1 MERNVKMKQQQKH
14 AQRDVMKHLRDSI
27 PDEEAEKK
35 STGIIKTLEKLPE
48 YTEASVVLMYAAKGK
63 EVRTKALIESAITNG
78 KKVLL
83 PITNLE
89 AKRMEIGEV
98 NDHSD
103 LREGAFGIMEPGKKS
118 GQWEEKIEAA
128 IVPGLAF
135 DMEGHR
141 IGYGHGYYDGML
153 KRMRAV
159 RIGLAYDFQIVEMLP
174 AEGHD
179 QSMDLVVTE
188 RRVIRC

>member
-1 MERNVKMKQQQKH
+1 
-14 AQRDVMKHLRDSI
+14 
-27 PDEEAEKK
+27 
-35 STGIIKTLEKLPE
+35 
-48 YTEASVVLMYAAKGK
+48 MYAAKGK

-141 IGYGHGYYDGML
+141 IGYGYGYYDKFL
-153 KRMRAV
+153 RKIPKAV
-159 RIGLAYDFQIVEMLP
+159 KIGIAFDFQIADKIPNE
-174 AEGHD
+174 AHD
-179 QSMDLVVTE
+179 VPLDIIVTE
-188 RRVIRC
+188 KEVIEC